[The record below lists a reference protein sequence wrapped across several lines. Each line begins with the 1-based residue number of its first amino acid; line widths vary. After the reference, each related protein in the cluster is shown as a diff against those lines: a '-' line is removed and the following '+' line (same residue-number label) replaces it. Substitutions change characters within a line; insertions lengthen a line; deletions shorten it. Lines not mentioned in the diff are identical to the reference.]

1 MTLWKQVLLTRMQV
15 GSHICPAFKDLEIEI
30 EAGHMRDAACI
41 LSCNNYPRRTTD
53 ALLSVDFS
61 CCKTS
66 LLSAKLQLVVM
77 TDARSV
83 IWYDMIVDIVEYQ
96 LGLQSHLSTHR
107 SFQQNY
113 TDATA
118 LHRREKNTSLPDWF
132 PTSSGQYVIPTSRE
146 QPQRL
151 QSQHHHHSPP
161 YPRIP
166 ASTSKPRIPAPPWP
180 LRAPTPSPDP
190 PHQDQALS

>member
-83 IWYDMIVDIVEYQ
+83 I
-96 LGLQSHLSTHR
+96 
-107 SFQQNY
+107 
-113 TDATA
+113 
-118 LHRREKNTSLPDWF
+118 
-132 PTSSGQYVIPTSRE
+132 
-146 QPQRL
+146 
-151 QSQHHHHSPP
+151 
-161 YPRIP
+161 
-166 ASTSKPRIPAPPWP
+166 
-180 LRAPTPSPDP
+180 
-190 PHQDQALS
+190 